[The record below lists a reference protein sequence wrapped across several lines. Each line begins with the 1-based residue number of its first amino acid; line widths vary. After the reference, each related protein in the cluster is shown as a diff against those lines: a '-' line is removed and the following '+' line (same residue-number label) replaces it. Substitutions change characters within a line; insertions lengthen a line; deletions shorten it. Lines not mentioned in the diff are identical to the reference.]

1 MNQLKKTENLILLL
15 LWTLSTSTFTT
26 ALLNN
31 YNLFNS
37 DYIGMAGLIVVTAV
51 FFFKPDKKIE
61 ALLFLLTIGTLNLAS
76 FVYFFN
82 VVFTFGFGTFVTPG
96 IQILSLT
103 FLTILVLKRKSQVTR
118 IVRYCLGTTEED
130 KQQAF
135 ELQKRKFKEKFAEL
149 SEPEINSRLENDLQ
163 SEAKQA
169 LIELK
174 KEKNALQQQ
183 INARR

>member
-15 LWTLSTSTFTT
+15 LWILSTSTFTT

-37 DYIGMAGLIVVTAV
+37 DYIGITGLLIVTTI
-51 FFFKPDKKIE
+51 FIFKPDKKIE
-61 ALLFLLTIGTLNLAS
+61 ALLFLLTIGTFNLAS

-82 VVFTFGFGTFVTPG
+82 LVFTFGFGTFVSPG
-96 IQILSLT
+96 IQILSLV
-103 FLTILVLKRKSQVTR
+103 FLTILVLKRKSQVTK
-118 IVRYCLGTTEED
+118 IVRYFFGTTEGD

-135 ELQKRKFKEKFAEL
+135 EQRKSKFKEKFAEL
-149 SEPEINSRLENDLQ
+149 NDQEIDSRLENDLQ
-163 SEAKQA
+163 PEAKQA

-174 KEKNALQQQ
+174 KEKNALQQN
-183 INARR
+183 I